1 MPFMSSYTVAY
12 VSPYRESGLFGIE
25 GALDAINIRSRLIA
39 EGRWEELSRSERD
52 YVSVIQSG
60 LDEVARIR
68 ERTAASLRTRVI
80 ELSKESRVA
89 DEGITELHDHAQ
101 GVDATRLVESSIASS
116 GTSKPETTT
125 GTIDLSAAFAA
136 LTPRKEIV
144 TPTLAERGNAL
155 LERLTKL
162 IPLGQHE
169 DEERSGM
176 IEDVQAALESKDENA
191 FTVIES
197 RARALCL
204 RMEDGGRKRL
214 EDYARYLALC
224 EIREEMPQELSYGA
238 MLSAIE
244 RLQADLVRS
253 RVEEKVAHDV
263 EEAMAEV
270 GLTSMGSFT
279 LDESEGLIATDK
291 QAPGVGLFVHRS
303 TDGALM
309 FTTLSATDP
318 ETLGNEGRARV
329 REGVRQLCQDKE
341 RLLREALAKR
351 GLVIE
356 SCYNSPVDLKR
367 VRYAPTAARYISRQ
381 ETSSSEEQKRI
392 TTQQRAGD

>member
-1 MPFMSSYTVAY
+1 M
-12 VSPYRESGLFGIE
+12 
-25 GALDAINIRSRLIA
+25 
-39 EGRWEELSRSERD
+39 
-52 YVSVIQSG
+52 
-60 LDEVARIR
+60 
-68 ERTAASLRTRVI
+68 
-80 ELSKESRVA
+80 
-89 DEGITELHDHAQ
+89 
-101 GVDATRLVESSIASS
+101 
-116 GTSKPETTT
+116 
-125 GTIDLSAAFAA
+125 
-136 LTPRKEIV
+136 
-144 TPTLAERGNAL
+144 
-155 LERLTKL
+155 
-162 IPLGQHE
+162 
-169 DEERSGM
+169 
-176 IEDVQAALESKDENA
+176 
-191 FTVIES
+191 
-197 RARALCL
+197 
-204 RMEDGGRKRL
+204 
-214 EDYARYLALC
+214 
-224 EIREEMPQELSYGA
+224 
-238 MLSAIE
+238 
-244 RLQADLVRS
+244 RS